1 MDEEEA
7 EFFSPCH
14 GCKTFF
20 PGLHDEG
27 KDFFFFFPVK
37 GLSGPSGFHQKIQQM
52 VPSLEALV
60 LFEGS
65 LSFFIASLLRK
76 AGIGGK
82 AVHVIQKAVKSFLPG
97 GSVFENP
104 AYFCQTENKEACQ
117 KERNQEKEEKDFRE

>member
-1 MDEEEA
+1 
-7 EFFSPCH
+7 
-14 GCKTFF
+14 
-20 PGLHDEG
+20 
-27 KDFFFFFPVK
+27 
-37 GLSGPSGFHQKIQQM
+37 M

-60 LFEGS
+60 LLDGS

-76 AGIGGK
+76 AGIRGK

-104 AYFCQTENKEACQ
+104 VYFGETEHKEACQ